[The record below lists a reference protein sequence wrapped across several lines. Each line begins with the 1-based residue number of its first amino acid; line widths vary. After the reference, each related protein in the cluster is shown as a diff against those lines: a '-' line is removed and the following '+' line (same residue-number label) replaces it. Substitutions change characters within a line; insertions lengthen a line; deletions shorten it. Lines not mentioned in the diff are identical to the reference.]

1 MPARVWGSTALSLAV
16 STRVYAIAAAFPPA
30 KLKDKAEKLEARK
43 EALTEFLDHADE
55 GQPLLHPSM
64 AQMYQDR
71 ISEPYENLQSEEDRG
86 ADVDVLRSLTDE
98 FASCPGTA
106 NSPSS
111 FAATWGRS
119 CALPPESKTPTSFRR
134 PRLWTTCFRRNRWLR
149 EGAANAR
156 GAREAQKRKPPRQDR
171 RRYRKYRW
179 LRGQDLNLRP
189 SGYEPNLLIFLTILF
204 SET

>member
-1 MPARVWGSTALSLAV
+1 MSLAV

-71 ISEPYENLQSEEDRG
+71 ISEPYENLQSEEDPG

-111 FAATWGRS
+111 FAATCGDPELCSRKGKPRPPFGGRGFGQP
-119 CALPPESKTPTSFRR
+119 AF
-134 PRLWTTCFRRNRWLR
+134 
-149 EGAANAR
+149 AAIVGCGRAQQTLAAR
-156 GAREAQKRKPPRQDR
+156 GRPKSEN
-171 RRYRKYRW
+171 
-179 LRGQDLNLRP
+179 LRGRTGGGIE
-189 SGYEPNLLIFLTILF
+189 SIVGCGGRI
-204 SET
+204 